1 VNIRGNLSILHDYSF
16 HGRAEV
22 DTRTDT
28 TCAGA
33 AFALLETTGKECDVK
48 GVHDETAPIRNV
60 PINPEEQEEN
70 VSPEL
75 AQAEQEFI

>member
-1 VNIRGNLSILHDYSF
+1 MDSTSYSLRG
-16 HGRAEV
+16 R
-22 DTRTDT
+22 R
-28 TCAGA
+28 C
-33 AFALLETTGKECDVK
+33 KECDVK